1 MTTPNEAGILI
12 AQGPPSKK
20 PVQCFLRPDKANR
33 HGLITGATGTGK
45 TITLQTL
52 AEGFS
57 SLGVPVFMAD
67 VKGDLSGISQAGKV
81 SEKLAK
87 VLAERGLEPS
97 VAAAFPTTLWDVFGE
112 QGHPVR
118 ATISDLGPLLLA
130 RMLNLNETQAGV
142 LQLVF
147 KIADDQ
153 GLMLLDMKDLR
164 AMCQHVGDNA
174 SDFTTEYGNISA
186 ASIGAVQRG
195 LMQIE
200 AQGGSRFF
208 GEPMLNIADFMQTDA
223 KGKGFINILA
233 ADKLMAAPRLYAT
246 FLLWML
252 SELFETLPEVGDL
265 DKPKLVF
272 FFDEA
277 HLLFADAPKV
287 LIERIEL
294 VVRLV
299 RSKGVG
305 VFFVTQNPLDI
316 PDSVLAQLGNRVQH
330 ALRAFT
336 PRDEKAVKA
345 AADTMRGNAG
355 LDVAAAITELGVGEA
370 LVSLLDEKGRP
381 CPTERAY
388 VLPPASQIGPISPA
402 QRADLQAQS
411 IVAGVYEKTIDRAS
425 AYEEL
430 KGQTAAQ
437 AQADKEARAA
447 GSGPASGS
455 QAPASTQNAPQAPP
469 ERGMLD
475 ELGDLMGGGRG
486 RRRASIGE
494 QIFKSAASS
503 IGREVGRQI
512 IRGVLGSIL
521 GGGRR

>member
-299 RSKGVG
+299 RSKGIG

-336 PRDEKAVKA
+336 PRDQKAVKA

-355 LDVAAAITELGVGEA
+355 LDVAAAITELAVGEA

-388 VLPPASQIGPISPA
+388 VLPPASQIGPVSPD
-402 QRADLQAQS
+402 QRANLQAQS

-425 AYEEL
+425 AFEEL
-430 KGQTAAQ
+430 KGQAATQ

-447 GSGPASGS
+447 
-455 QAPASTQNAPQAPP
+455 APAPNAPEAPP
-469 ERGMLD
+469 ERGLLD
-475 ELGDLMGGGRG
+475 GLGDLMGGGRG
-486 RRRASIGE
+486 RSRASVGE
-494 QIFKSAASS
+494 QLIKSAASS

>member
-1 MTTPNEAGILI
+1 MPHLTNSGILL
-12 AQGPPSKK
+12 AQHPHDNTPI
-20 PVQCFLRPDKANR
+20 QCFLRPDKANR

-57 SLGVPVFMAD
+57 QIGVPVFMAD
-67 VKGDLSGISQAGKV
+67 VKGDLSGLAHPGV
-81 SEKLAK
+81 LGDKLAK
-87 VLAERGLEPS
+87 VLAQRQLPTPDFT
-97 VAAAFPTTLWDVFGE
+97 AYPTTLWDVLGE

-147 KIADDQ
+147 KIADDN

-164 AMCQHVGDNA
+164 AMCQQVGDNA
-174 SDFTTEYGNISA
+174 GQYTTRYGNISA
-186 ASIGAVQRG
+186 ASIGAIQRG

-200 AQGGSRFF
+200 TQGGDRFF
-208 GEPMLNIADFMQTDA
+208 GEPMLNIADLMQTDGS
-223 KGKGFINILA
+223 GKGVVNILA
-233 ADKLMAAPRLYAT
+233 ADKLMQAPRLYAT

-252 SELFETLPEVGDL
+252 SELFELLPEVGDV

-316 PDSVLAQLGNRVQH
+316 PDAVLAQLSNRVQH

-336 PRDEKAVKA
+336 PRDQKAVKS
-345 AADTMRGNAG
+345 AADTMRANPA

-370 LVSLLDEKGRP
+370 LVSLLDEQGRP
-381 CPTERAY
+381 SITER
-388 VLPPASQIGPISPA
+388 VFILPPASRIGPITA
-402 QRADLQAQS
+402 AERQALLQS
-411 IVAGVYEKTIDRAS
+411 SMVAGVYEKAVDRAS
-425 AYEEL
+425 AFEAL
-430 KGQTAAQ
+430 QGQAPNAQ
-437 AQADKEARAA
+437 AANT
-447 GSGPASGS
+447 SSPA
-455 QAPASTQNAPQAPP
+455 P
-469 ERGMLD
+469 ERGLLD
-475 ELGDLMGGGRG
+475 DLGDMLGGGAKRG
-486 RRRASIGE
+486 RAGVGE
-494 QIFKSAASS
+494 QLLKSAANT
-503 IGREVGRQI
+503 IGREVGKQI
-512 IRGVLGSIL
+512 IRGVLGGIF
-521 GGGRR
+521 GGARGRR

>member
-1 MTTPNEAGILI
+1 MASISDAGILI
-12 AQGPPSKK
+12 AQGHHQGADL
-20 PVQCFLRPDKANR
+20 QCFLRPDKANR

-57 SLGVPVFMAD
+57 NLGVPVFMAD
-67 VKGDLSGISQAGKV
+67 VKGDLTGIAQRGSLG
-81 SEKLAK
+81 EKLAK
-87 VLAERGLEPS
+87 VLADRALPAPEF
-97 VAAAFPTTLWDVFGE
+97 AAFPTTLWDVFGE

-118 ATISDLGPLLLA
+118 ATVSDLGPLLLA

-147 KIADDQ
+147 KIADDD
-153 GLMLLDMKDLR
+153 GLLLLDMKDLR
-164 AMCQHVGDNA
+164 AMCQHVGEHA
-174 SDFTTEYGNISA
+174 SEFTTEYGNISA
-186 ASIGAVQRG
+186 ASIGAIQRG

-200 AQGGSRFF
+200 SQGGDQFF
-208 GEPMLNIADFMQTDA
+208 GEPMLNIADFMQTDSD
-223 KGKGFINILA
+223 GRGVVNILA
-233 ADKLMAAPRLYAT
+233 ADKLMNAPRLYAT

-252 SELFETLPEVGDL
+252 SELFESLPEVGDL

-336 PRDEKAVKA
+336 PRDQKAVKS
-345 AADTMRGNAG
+345 AADTMRGNPA
-355 LDVAAAITELGVGEA
+355 LDIATAITELAVGEA

-381 CPTERAY
+381 GITERVY

-402 QRADLQAQS
+402 QRKALLDNS
-411 IVAGVYEKTIDRAS
+411 IVAGVYEKTVDRAS
-425 AYEEL
+425 AYEAL
-430 KGQTAAQ
+430 KGHAQDRLAQEPVSTAAG
-437 AQADKEARAA
+437 ASRAPN
-447 GSGPASGS
+447 GVPASG
-455 QAPASTQNAPQAPP
+455 QPTAAP
-469 ERGMLD
+469 ERGLLD
-475 ELGDLMGGGRG
+475 SLGDMLGGGA
-486 RRRASIGE
+486 RRTRAGVGE
-494 QIFKSAASS
+494 QLIKSAASS

-512 IRGVLGSIL
+512 IRGVLGGIF
-521 GGGRR
+521 GGSRR

>member
-1 MTTPNEAGILI
+1 MAPPNEAGILI
-12 AQGPPSKK
+12 AQGPRGKAPA
-20 PVQCFLRPDKANR
+20 QCFLRPDKANR

-57 SLGVPVFMAD
+57 RLGVPVFMAD
-67 VKGDLSGISQAGKV
+67 VKGDLSGIAQAGQGGG
-81 SEKLAK
+81 KLAK
-87 VLAERGLEPS
+87 VLAERGLDAP
-97 VAAAFPTTLWDVFGE
+97 APAGFPATLWDVFGE

-130 RMLNLNETQAGV
+130 RMLQLNETQAGV

-164 AMCQHVGDNA
+164 AMCQYVGDNA
-174 SDFTTEYGNISA
+174 ADFTTEYGNISA
-186 ASIGAVQRG
+186 ASIGAIQRG

-200 AQGGSRFF
+200 AQGGGRFF
-208 GEPMLNIADFMQTDA
+208 GEPMLNIADFMQTDGA
-223 KGKGFINILA
+223 GLGYVNILA

-252 SELFETLPEVGDL
+252 SELFETLPEAGDL

-287 LIERIEL
+287 LVERIEL

-336 PRDEKAVKA
+336 PRDQKAVKA

-355 LDVAAAITELGVGEA
+355 LDVAAAITDLGVGEA
-370 LVSLLDEKGRP
+370 LVSMLDDQGRP
-381 CPTERAY
+381 CPTERAF
-388 VLPPASQIGPISPA
+388 VLPPASQIGPLTMA
-402 QRADLQAQS
+402 QRSDLMGQS
-411 IVAGVYEKTIDRAS
+411 IVAGVYEKTVDRAS
-425 AYEEL
+425 AFEEL
-430 KGQTAAQ
+430 KAQTLDEAAHSQ
-437 AQADKEARAA
+437 EAPPSER
-447 GSGPASGS
+447 
-455 QAPASTQNAPQAPP
+455 QAPS

-475 ELGDLMGGGRG
+475 EISDLFGGGRTG
-486 RRRASIGE
+486 RRTGVGE
-494 QIFKSAASS
+494 QLMKSAASS

-512 IRGVLGSIL
+512 IRGVLGSLL